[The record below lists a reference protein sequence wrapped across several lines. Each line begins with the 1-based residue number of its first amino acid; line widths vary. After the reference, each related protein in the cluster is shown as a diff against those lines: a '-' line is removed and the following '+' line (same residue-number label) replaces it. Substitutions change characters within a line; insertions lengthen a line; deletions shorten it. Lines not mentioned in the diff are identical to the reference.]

1 MLYKLLSDQS
11 ACSLSLPVSC
21 SQDTYNLLLHG
32 MVGLQVQC
40 ALSFRNGLLKDTMS
54 MFKNLSSN
62 QVLQR
67 TLLVPVLVGRDRWI
81 SEFQSSLV
89 YKLSSRPARVT

>member
-1 MLYKLLSDQS
+1 MEWWDGRSNVLLVFD
-11 ACSLSLPVSC
+11 
-21 SQDTYNLLLHG
+21 
-32 MVGLQVQC
+32 
-40 ALSFRNGLLKDTMS
+40 GLLKDTMS